1 MNLTG
6 QDHEIESVIDHD
18 EDQEAEVLTVKVIE
32 RREEDRRN
40 TRRRRKSTR
49 RVIGIEDRLEK
60 IPTCT
65 CYCNY

>member
-6 QDHEIESVIDHD
+6 QDPEIENVIDHD

-32 RREEDRRN
+32 RREEDKRN
-40 TRRRRKSTR
+40 IRRRRRSTK

-60 IPTCT
+60 IPMCT
-65 CYCNY
+65 C